1 MTFQTKDF
9 ASIVASEINHA
20 RSVTQKITDFLPGSV
35 ARTLLEAPAVEIE
48 ELYLQM
54 FLGLREAIPVS
65 TFLSFGFE
73 GLPAKVARGFV
84 IITITDPRLIEATV
98 PTGSEFRKGALS
110 YYSTADVVWPA
121 GVVSVTV
128 PIACSVAG
136 TIGNASSGQINFS
149 PAYGAGYSVT
159 NPAIDNGR
167 DAETLSERETRFAE
181 YIASLSRGTVTA
193 CLYAAGSATVLNSSN
208 EILEFVTRT
217 GIYEEPGWVRIWVR
231 SNAGAPS
238 ATLLTNA
245 QRIIDGWRDD
255 ELGIIVPGYRSAG
268 VKVEILSMAER
279 LVPMSIAV
287 NMITGYEL
295 TLAVRQ
301 SLNNIFASSLRAIM
315 PGETLAL
322 GTMIERMLDVTGIY
336 SIVPGSSSN
345 FVCGSNEALGPGT
358 LTITQ
363 L

>member
-73 GLPAKVARGFV
+73 GLPATVARGFV
-84 IITITDPRLIEATV
+84 TIVITNPRLLAYTV
-98 PTGSEFRKGALS
+98 PLGTEFRKGALP
-110 YYSTADVVWPA
+110 YFSTADVVWPA
-121 GVVSVTV
+121 GVTSVTV
-128 PIACSVAG
+128 PVACSVAG
-136 TIGNASSGQINFS
+136 TVGNAGNGQINYS
-149 PAYGAGYSVT
+149 PFYTDGYSIS
-159 NPAIDNGR
+159 NPAIENGR
-167 DAETLSERETRFAE
+167 DAETLSERETRFSE
-181 YIASLSRGTVTA
+181 YIASLSRGTVAA
-193 CLYAAGSATVLNSSN
+193 CLYAVGTARLINDAG
-208 EILEFVTRT
+208 EIVEFVTRK
-217 GIYEEPGWVRIWVR
+217 GILEEPGWVRIWVR
-231 SNAGAPS
+231 SNAGPPS
-238 ATLLTNA
+238 TALITEA
-245 QRIIDGWRDD
+245 QKIIDGWRDD

-268 VKVEILSMAER
+268 VKVDVLPMAER
-279 LVPMSIAV
+279 LVPLSIAV

-301 SLNNIFASSLRAIM
+301 SLSNIFASSLRAVQ
-315 PGETLAL
+315 PGESLAM
-322 GTMIERMLDVTGIY
+322 GTMIERMLDAEGIY
-336 SIVPGSSSN
+336 SIVPGTSSN

-358 LTITQ
+358 LTITE

>member
-1 MTFQTKDF
+1 MTFQTKNF

-73 GLPAKVARGFV
+73 GLPATVARGFV
-84 IITITDPRLIEATV
+84 TIVQTDPRLVEGTV
-98 PTGSEFRKGALS
+98 PIGTEFRKGALP
-110 YYSTADVVWPA
+110 YYSTANVAWPS
-121 GVVSVTV
+121 GQETVIV
-128 PIACSVAG
+128 PISCSVAG
-136 TIGNASSGQINFS
+136 TIGNASSGQINYS
-149 PAYGAGYSVT
+149 PSYTDGYSVS

-167 DAETLSERETRFAE
+167 DAETLAERETRFAE

-193 CLYAAGSATVLNSSN
+193 CLYAVTTARLKNTAG
-208 EILEFVTRT
+208 EITEYVTRK
-217 GIYEEPGWVRIWVR
+217 GIYEEPGWVRIWIR

-238 ATLLTNA
+238 SALVTEA
-245 QRIIDGWRDD
+245 QKVIDGWRDD
-255 ELGIIVPGYRSAG
+255 ELGIITPGFRSAG
-268 VKVEILSMAER
+268 VKVEILAMAER
-279 LVPMSIAV
+279 LVPLSIAV

-301 SLNNIFASSLRAIM
+301 SLSNIFASSLRAIQ
-315 PGETLAL
+315 PGESLAM
-322 GTMIERMLDVTGIY
+322 GTMIERMLDVEGIY
-336 SIVPGSSSN
+336 SIVPGTSSN

-358 LTITQ
+358 LTITE